1 MSTVTEWEFRRAAQ
15 LGSRDRMF
23 WFKREFQA
31 EKGGEDGQY
40 WKDTQARARACVIVL
55 HRISVGLI

>member
-1 MSTVTEWEFRRAAQ
+1 
-15 LGSRDRMF
+15 MF